1 MWRFLMHGDQNHNN
15 SIKGSP
21 ELTLLRL
28 WETSLKY
35 VKTKVETK
43 VEQSGTWL
51 KASAEAAAKMV
62 RTVVQHRPTQST
74 TSPLPITNPTPALS
88 QPLDHPSSHPKH
100 WFLVKNLRYC
110 IGNKTWHI
118 PSLPYS
124 SRLTIPNPN
133 PRTISPD
140 QTGFPLGTWWE
151 HIGNKG
157 KNKKSLFPPHPLK
170 KKEPGLFSKEFV
182 TVFGPG

>member
-28 WETSLKY
+28 WETSPKY

-43 VEQSGTWL
+43 IEQSGTWL

-62 RTVVQHRPTQST
+62 RTVVQHRPTEST
-74 TSPLPITNPTPALS
+74 TSPLPITNPIPALS
-88 QPLDHPSSHPKH
+88 QPPDHPSSHPKQ
-100 WFLVKNLRYC
+100 WFLVKNLRYR

-118 PSLPYS
+118 PSSPYS
-124 SRLTIPNPN
+124 SRLRIPNPN

-157 KNKKSLFPPHPLK
+157 KNKKSLSPHPLK